1 MSNYIKPV
9 LLIGDIH
16 GAFGRLKNLIHH
28 QGIENCYLI
37 CVGDLGIGFKN
48 TQNGEM
54 IACGDLNDYFT
65 KKNIHFM
72 SIRGNHDDPA
82 YFNGDSRIKMSNFE
96 LLPDYTTK
104 ELNGEKFLF
113 VGGAISIDRLYRV
126 PGKSYWH
133 DETFVLKPELITECD
148 VLVTHSAPTWNGP
161 FDKEGLAGWCGKDPE
176 LWNDC
181 YKERIDHDE
190 LIKLSKAKM
199 HYCGHFHSYHW
210 VEMNG
215 CYSTI
220 LAIEQVKEHRLI
232 ESNF

>member
-16 GAFGRLKNLIHH
+16 GAFGRLKDIVHK

-37 CVGDLGIGFKN
+37 CVGDLGIGFKR
-48 TQNGEM
+48 TQTGEIM
-54 IACGDLNDYFT
+54 ACADLNDYFS

-72 SIRGNHDDPA
+72 SVRGNHDNPD
-82 YFNGDSRIKMSNFE
+82 YFNKDQRIVMSNFE
-96 LLPDYTTK
+96 LLPDYTVK

-126 PGKSYWH
+126 PGQSYWH
-133 DETFVLKPELITECD
+133 DEPFVLKPELATECD
-148 VLVTHSAPTWNGP
+148 VLVTHSGPTWNGP
-161 FDKEGLAGWCGKDPE
+161 FDKEGLAGWGERDPE
-176 LWNDC
+176 LWDDC
-181 YKERIDHDE
+181 YKERIAHDE
-190 LIKLSKAKM
+190 LIKLAKPKM

-220 LAIEQVKEHRLI
+220 LSIEQVKEHRLI
-232 ESNF
+232 ESQL

>member
-16 GAFGRLKNLIHH
+16 GAFGRLKDIVHK

-37 CVGDLGIGFKN
+37 CVGDLGIGFKR
-48 TQNGEM
+48 TQTGEIM
-54 IACGDLNDYFT
+54 ACADLNDYFS

-72 SIRGNHDDPA
+72 SVRGNHDNPD
-82 YFNGDSRIKMSNFE
+82 YFNKDQRIVMSNFE
-96 LLPDYTTK
+96 LLPDYTVK

-126 PGKSYWH
+126 PGQSYWH
-133 DETFVLKPELITECD
+133 DEPFVLKPELATECD
-148 VLVTHSAPTWNGP
+148 VLVTHSGPTWNGP
-161 FDKEGLAGWCGKDPE
+161 FDKEGLAGWGERDPE
-176 LWNDC
+176 LWDDC
-181 YKERIDHDE
+181 YKERIAHDE
-190 LIKLSKAKM
+190 LIKLAKPKM

-220 LAIEQVKEHRLI
+220 LTIEQVKEHRLI
-232 ESNF
+232 ESQF

>member
-37 CVGDLGIGFKN
+37 CVGDLGIGFQY
-48 TQNGEM
+48 TPAGELKG
-54 IACGDLNDYFT
+54 CTDLNDYFA

-72 SIRGNHDDPA
+72 SIRGNHDDPE
-82 YFNGDSRIKMSNFE
+82 YFNGSNRMKLSNFE
-96 LLPDYTTK
+96 LLEDYTVR

-133 DETFVLKPELITECD
+133 DEAFVLKPDLVTDCD
-148 VLVTHSAPTWNGP
+148 VLVTHSGPTWNGP
-161 FDKEGLAGWCGKDPE
+161 FDKEGLAGWGEKDPE

-181 YKERIDHDE
+181 FKERIDHDE

-220 LAIEQVKEHRLI
+220 LSIEQVKEHKLI
-232 ESNF
+232 EDNI